1 MSNPPGFGTRLE
13 LVSQTVSTSPG
24 RFSGSTESFI
34 DQDLAAVE
42 GDDGGLD
49 KLLEQLRLW
58 HGGLRAEPGHFTGWS
73 LGARFYPVLYRLT
86 RMGEAR
92 DWGSI

>member
-1 MSNPPGFGTRLE
+1 M
-13 LVSQTVSTSPG
+13 
-24 RFSGSTESFI
+24 
-34 DQDLAAVE
+34 E

-73 LGARFYPVLYRLT
+73 LGARFYPVLYMLT